1 MATDIGVLDSVGGR
15 KIPEAFDGSEHKAF
29 CEPQCDKCHHDENR
43 EGHHHGW
50 NDKLAT
56 EEVKP
61 RVWIYLTKKRAK
73 HNRDGTKNER

>member
-61 RVWIYLTKKRAK
+61 RVWIYMTKKRGEA
-73 HNRDGTKNER
+73 